1 MFTLQ
6 EIDDQI
12 FEENQIETSNSSTD
26 AEDVFSRPN
35 AQIFVVNDSTL
46 LSLVELPVM
55 EDERRFLQLS
65 KTQVR
70 LILR

>member
-1 MFTLQ
+1 MFPFQ

-12 FEENQIETSNSSTD
+12 FEENQIETSNSTD

-55 EDERRFLQLS
+55 EEERRFLQLA